1 VYFVYFLYWL
11 SKIKMFKPKIWMSKI
26 FVALIIPCT
35 LIGLF
40 HLNKNHLNLKV
51 QVCIWAPIFLCILIM
66 KIMWCVW
73 GCWKMSKWS
82 HCDVWS
88 YFIWFFMILCTHM
101 CCKCHY
107 AHTCVVIFYGMCD
120 KVKWVITSDH
130 MVKCGLKCGLKYMII
145 WFAEGLNDLHRQ
157 VSRVGYTGG

>member
-1 VYFVYFLYWL
+1 
-11 SKIKMFKPKIWMSKI
+11 MFKPKIWMSKI

-88 YFIWFFMILCTHM
+88 YFIWFFYVFVHTHVLQMSLCTHM
-101 CCKCHY
+101 CCHILW
-107 AHTCVVIFYGMCD
+107 HVWQG
-120 KVKWVITSDH
+120 KVSDH
-130 MVKCGLKCGLKYMII
+130 KWSYGQVWAQVHDHMICRRSK
-145 WFAEGLNDLHRQ
+145 WFAQ
-157 VSRVGYTGG
+157 VSRAGYTGG